1 MSQIIKQV
9 EAKQPRIRFTTFVD
23 NKVGV
28 AESFNSRTSR
38 RMETHG
44 ELFAMERELP
54 EVFDLMLGISQGN
67 GWHPLHQEMLETL
80 YAELEQKV
88 QAGVRL
94 SAKTKELYH
103 NLGRKHASH

>member
-28 AESFNSRTSR
+28 AESFSSRTSR
-38 RMETHG
+38 RMATHG
-44 ELFAMERELP
+44 EIFAMERELP
-54 EVFDLMLGISQGN
+54 EVFDLMLGISQGS

-88 QAGVRL
+88 QAGIRL
-94 SAKTKELYH
+94 SAKTNELYQR
-103 NLGRKHASH
+103 LGRKHASH